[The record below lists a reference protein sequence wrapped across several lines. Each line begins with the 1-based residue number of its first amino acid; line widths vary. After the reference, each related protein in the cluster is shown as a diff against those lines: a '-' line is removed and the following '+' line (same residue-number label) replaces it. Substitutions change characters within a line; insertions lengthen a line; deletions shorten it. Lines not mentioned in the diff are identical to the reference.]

1 MIRSSH
7 GVATSVGRVRRVK
20 ESTNLVVAP
29 IYEAKD
35 GTRIY
40 GHGKDGYA

>member
-7 GVATSVGRVRRVK
+7 GVATSVGCVRLVK
-20 ESTNLVVAP
+20 ENTHLVVTP
-29 IYEAKD
+29 ISEAED

-40 GHGKDGYA
+40 GHGRDGYA